1 MGGLRSVIIRIGIT
15 FLMIQIQES
24 NGDEGGYG
32 CVCPNRARIQPVNNL
47 VRQDVR
53 NMPVSGGLAATNS
66 EKVFRVSQAKAWV
79 DLSWLENH

>member
-1 MGGLRSVIIRIGIT
+1 MILIR
-15 FLMIQIQES
+15 EA
-24 NGDEGGYG
+24 NGDESVHG

-53 NMPVSGGLAATNS
+53 NMPVSGELVAINS

-79 DLSWLENH
+79 DPGWLENH

>member
-1 MGGLRSVIIRIGIT
+1 MGGLRSIITRIGIK
-15 FLMIQIQES
+15 FLMILIREA
-24 NGDEGGYG
+24 NGDENGHG

-53 NMPVSGGLAATNS
+53 NMPVSGGLAAINF
-66 EKVFRVSQAKAWV
+66 EKALRASQVRAWV